1 MVNFTISD
9 PGNAFLSQL
18 KPTAIII
25 NQSTGWIAYIAPVI
39 SLLCAVAGV
48 WATWTIAKK
57 AREITSQQKDIA
69 EQAKIIALEKLEAD
83 IFEKRYNLY
92 SLYCDNYNMLV
103 SKDFDNTDQLLEK
116 IRTFM
121 STAAPPSLLFAQKDE
136 KKIDLVKEKLNE
148 LFELRLKNLTVSEI
162 LENHDENILY
172 EKLILQLKDVQLPIF
187 NKIMRKY
194 VPSVMKRRPLSYH
207 HKNPLKPS

>member
-1 MVNFTISD
+1 MVDFTISD
-9 PGNAFLSQL
+9 PGNTFLSQL

-25 NQSTGWIAYIAPVI
+25 NQSTSWITYITPAV
-39 SLLCAVAGV
+39 SFMCAAAGV

-57 AREITSQQKDIA
+57 AREITSQQRDIA

-92 SLYCDNYNMLV
+92 SSYCNYYNLLI
-103 SKDFDNTDQLLEK
+103 SKDFNDPKEIIESVCN
-116 IRTFM
+116 FM
-121 STAAPPSLLFAQKDE
+121 STTSTPSMLFTKKDE
-136 KKIDLVKEKLNE
+136 KKIKIVKGKLEELVRFRIDNLKITEIKEDHGENTKYAKLTLE
-148 LFELRLKNLTVSEI
+148 LKNI
-162 LENHDENILY
+162 H
-172 EKLILQLKDVQLPIF
+172 LPVF

-207 HKNPLKPS
+207 HKYPLKPS